1 MTISDILG
9 LVITIAAPILVAL
22 IGFVVYFLCK
32 KLSAQTDNEFVNSV
46 LQEIRQ
52 RVHNAVIYVNQ
63 TYVDALKKEGKFDL
77 EAQKKAFQTAYN
89 TIIETLSAEALS
101 YIESIS
107 GETNKLLEVLIEDEV
122 WFNKS

>member
-1 MTISDILG
+1 MTISEILG

-32 KLSAQTDNEFVNSV
+32 KLSAQTDNEFVNGV
-46 LQEIRQ
+46 LSEISK
-52 RVHNAVIYVNQ
+52 RVRDAVRYVNQ

-89 TIIETLSAEALS
+89 TIIETLSADALA

-107 GETNKLLEVLIEDEV
+107 GETNKLLEVLIENEV
-122 WFNKS
+122 WFNKA

>member
-63 TYVDALKKEGKFDL
+63 TYVEALKKEGKFDL

-101 YIESIS
+101 YIEGVS

>member
-32 KLSAQTDNEFVNSV
+32 KLSAQTDNEFVDSV
-46 LQEIRQ
+46 LKEIRQ

-122 WFNKS
+122 WSNKV